1 MSIPNDEGK
10 TIRQLASEKMIKTI
24 SKLDEDGK
32 SIIDKR
38 TEKIRATKIK
48 NGTAKGSKIQLPKG

>member
-1 MSIPNDEGK
+1 
-10 TIRQLASEKMIKTI
+10 MIKTI